1 MLTSRQVETI
11 LVDCADISQPG
22 KVARQYLNGPKK
34 LSMEFRQASPRKAKA
49 TKPVKRKSGQPQIDG
64 FTHKVNNPIARKRS
78 HQQIVE
84 ETRAF
89 DDSPWGDTDE
99 DYMPSDE
106 DPIIELSDDGDLPLS
121 TKKRRTLEP
130 VAQLRA
136 SEAAAVDRSDT
147 TSPVEQCFRSL
158 RALQSSVRGRNALAS
173 WRTKADMVLR

>member
-1 MLTSRQVETI
+1 MM
-11 LVDCADISQPG
+11 VDRADVSQLG

-34 LSMEFRQASPRKAKA
+34 LSMEFRQASPRKAQA
-49 TKPVKRKSGQPQIDG
+49 TKPVKRKPGQPQIDG
-64 FTHKVNNPIARKRS
+64 FAQKVNNPIARKRS

-106 DPIIELSDDGDLPLS
+106 DPIIALSDDGEVPLS
-121 TKKRRTLEP
+121 TKKRRTVEP

-136 SEAAAVDRSDT
+136 RDTVAVDRAET
-147 TSPVEQCFRSL
+147 ISPVEQCFKSL
-158 RALQSSVRGRNALAS
+158 RAMQTSVSRHQAL
-173 WRTKADMVLR
+173 